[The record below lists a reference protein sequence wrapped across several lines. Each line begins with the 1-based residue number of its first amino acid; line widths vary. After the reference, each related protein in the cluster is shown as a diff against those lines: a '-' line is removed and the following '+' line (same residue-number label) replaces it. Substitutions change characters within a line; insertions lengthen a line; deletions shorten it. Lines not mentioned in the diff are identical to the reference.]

1 MRYEALM
8 AGMIIGI
15 AALGNV
21 VSITG
26 GSTIFGAILFC
37 VGLVTILFERFKLV
51 TGNFGNAL
59 QGRVSW
65 RDMLAMFIWNAIG
78 VIIIALLR
86 KLDTG
91 FESLMPTLEKL
102 VAAREARGWWRTI
115 LAGAGTGFLIQVA
128 VENYKN
134 NKSAWGIMLPTAMFV
149 FLGWNHCIADIFYYV
164 LAGSCKDILLVLMAA
179 LGNFIGA
186 TVVTIANWDS

>member
-1 MRYEALM
+1 LRYEALM

-65 RDMLAMFIWNAIG
+65 RDMLAMFIWNVIG

-86 KLDTG
+86 KIDTG
-91 FESLMPTLEKL
+91 FESLVPTLEKL

>member
-65 RDMLAMFIWNAIG
+65 RNMLAMFIWNVIG

>member
-15 AALGNV
+15 AALDNV

-65 RDMLAMFIWNAIG
+65 RNMLAMFIWNVIG

>member
-15 AALGNV
+15 AALDNV
-21 VSITG
+21 ASITG

-65 RDMLAMFIWNAIG
+65 RNMLAMFIWNAIG

-115 LAGAGTGFLIQVA
+115 LAGAGTGFLIQIA

-134 NKSAWGIMLPTAMFV
+134 NKSAWGIMLPTTAFV

-164 LAGSCKDILLVLMAA
+164 LAGSYKDILLVLMAA

>member
-65 RDMLAMFIWNAIG
+65 RDMLAMFIWNVIG
-78 VIIIALLR
+78 VIIIALIR

-91 FESLMPTLEKL
+91 FESLVPTLEKL

-164 LAGSCKDILLVLMAA
+164 LAGSCKDILLVLMAV

>member
-65 RDMLAMFIWNAIG
+65 RDMLAMFIWNVIG

-86 KLDTG
+86 KIDTG
-91 FESLMPTLEKL
+91 FESLVPTLEKL

>member
-65 RDMLAMFIWNAIG
+65 RDMLAMFIWNVIG
-78 VIIIALLR
+78 VIIIALIR

-91 FESLMPTLEKL
+91 FESLVPTLEKL

>member
-65 RDMLAMFIWNAIG
+65 RNMLAMFIWNVIG

-91 FESLMPTLEKL
+91 FESLMPALEKL

>member
-65 RDMLAMFIWNAIG
+65 RDMLAMFSWNVIG

-91 FESLMPTLEKL
+91 FESLVPTLEKL